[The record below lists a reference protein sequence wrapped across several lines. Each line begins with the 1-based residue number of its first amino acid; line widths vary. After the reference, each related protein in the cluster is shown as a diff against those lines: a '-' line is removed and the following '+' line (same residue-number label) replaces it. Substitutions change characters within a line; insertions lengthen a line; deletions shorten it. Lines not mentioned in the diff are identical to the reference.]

1 MDITATVW
9 TLLPPIIAIALAL
22 ITKEVYSSLLIG
34 ILAGALL
41 YTGFNPLHAVE
52 TTFEIM
58 GGKLGDNINICI
70 FLVLLGILVSLVT
83 KSGASRAYGEWAV
96 KTIKSR
102 RGASFATSF
111 LGIFI
116 FVDDYFNCLT
126 VGTVMRPVTDKYN
139 ITRAKLAYIID
150 ATAAPVCIIAP
161 ISSWAAAVGSSLP
174 ESSTMDGF
182 SLFMKTI
189 PMNLYAI
196 LTLLFL
202 IWLMAA
208 DFDFS
213 AMGKYER
220 EHKDDDL
227 SQLEENYV
235 VGGAGKVYDL
245 ILPIAVLIVLCI
257 GAMLYTGGI
266 LEGANIIDAFADCSS
281 STALVLGSFFTL
293 IFTFL
298 LYIPRKVL
306 SFGQFCEAFTEG
318 FKSMVPAIL
327 ILTLAWTLSGV
338 CSADYLNI
346 GGFVSS
352 IVSADS
358 VISMLMPAIF
368 FLIALGLAFAT
379 GTSWGTFGILIP
391 IVTAVFPAD
400 SNLLI
405 IGISACCAGAV
416 CGDHCSP
423 ISDTTIMASAGAQCE
438 HLNHVTTQLPYAV
451 TVAIV
456 SFVGFIVAGFVQ
468 NVFVTWAVGIVLL
481 LGALFLALNLLSGKL
496 HTNSYLVVMRYTP
509 EGESA
514 VRSKLGTLGKYKLKS
529 RTMNLAETELVVEA
543 KLSQKQMDSLEALL
557 DNEGVSDVNIVSY
570 NGSTLL

>member
-34 ILAGALL
+34 SLAGALL

-126 VGTVMRPVTDKYN
+126 VGTVMRPVTDKYS

-391 IVTAVFPAD
+391 IAVAVFGD
-400 SNLLI
+400 SATTMLVMTVA
-405 IGISACCAGAV
+405 ACLSGAV
-416 CGDHCSP
+416 CGDHISP
-423 ISDTTIMASAGAQCE
+423 ISDTTILASAGAQC
-438 HLNHVTTQLPYAV
+438 HHIDHVSTQLPYALL
-451 TVAIV
+451 VAAM
-456 SFVGFIVAGFVQ
+456 SFVGFLVGGVTGSGVIALIVGL
-468 NVFVTWAVGIVLL
+468 VLL
-481 LGALFLALNLLSGKL
+481 ALTIF
-496 HTNSYLVVMRYTP
+496 VI
-509 EGESA
+509 SA
-514 VRSKLGTLGKYKLKS
+514 KHKKAA
-529 RTMNLAETELVVEA
+529 N
-543 KLSQKQMDSLEALL
+543 
-557 DNEGVSDVNIVSY
+557 
-570 NGSTLL
+570 

>member
-1 MDITATVW
+1 
-9 TLLPPIIAIALAL
+9 
-22 ITKEVYSSLLIG
+22 
-34 ILAGALL
+34 
-41 YTGFNPLHAVE
+41 
-52 TTFEIM
+52 
-58 GGKLGDNINICI
+58 
-70 FLVLLGILVSLVT
+70 
-83 KSGASRAYGEWAV
+83 
-96 KTIKSR
+96 
-102 RGASFATSF
+102 
-111 LGIFI
+111 
-116 FVDDYFNCLT
+116 
-126 VGTVMRPVTDKYN
+126 
-139 ITRAKLAYIID
+139 
-150 ATAAPVCIIAP
+150 
-161 ISSWAAAVGSSLP
+161 
-174 ESSTMDGF
+174 
-182 SLFMKTI
+182 
-189 PMNLYAI
+189 
-196 LTLLFL
+196 
-202 IWLMAA
+202 
-208 DFDFS
+208 
-213 AMGKYER
+213 MGKYER

-391 IVTAVFPAD
+391 IAVAVFGD
-400 SNLLI
+400 S
-405 IGISACCAGAV
+405 A
-416 CGDHCSP
+416 
-423 ISDTTIMASAGAQCE
+423 TTM
-438 HLNHVTTQLPYAV
+438 LVM
-451 TVAIV
+451 TVAACLSGAGLRRPHLSDLGHHDPGV
-456 SFVGFIVAGFVQ
+456 RRRTVPPHRPRFHAASYALLVAAMSFVGFLVGGVTGSGVIALIVGL
-468 NVFVTWAVGIVLL
+468 VLL
-481 LGALFLALNLLSGKL
+481 ALTIF
-496 HTNSYLVVMRYTP
+496 VI
-509 EGESA
+509 SA
-514 VRSKLGTLGKYKLKS
+514 KHKKAA
-529 RTMNLAETELVVEA
+529 N
-543 KLSQKQMDSLEALL
+543 
-557 DNEGVSDVNIVSY
+557 
-570 NGSTLL
+570 